1 MSANMATHGYT
12 TDHSVKMPRGMR
24 TADIG
29 VREKTLRS
37 GRSSSYKSYNDYRV
51 DSLENWT
58 LDDPKNSEDIV
69 YVVEQK
75 VRKTTREE
83 SIENWTF
90 DYDDSKEDSGFEDDL
105 EFKRCRKYLQKKTTN
120 VKSSIFIR

>member
-1 MSANMATHGYT
+1 
-12 TDHSVKMPRGMR
+12 MPRGMR
-24 TADIG
+24 TADTG

-58 LDDPKNSEDIV
+58 LDDQKISEEIG

-105 EFKRCRKYLQKKTTN
+105 EFKKRRKYLQKKTTN

>member
-1 MSANMATHGYT
+1 M
-12 TDHSVKMPRGMR
+12 
-24 TADIG
+24 
-29 VREKTLRS
+29 
-37 GRSSSYKSYNDYRV
+37 

-58 LDDPKNSEDIV
+58 LDDQQISEDIG
-69 YVVEQK
+69 YVSEQK

-105 EFKRCRKYLQKKTTN
+105 EFKKSRKYLQDETKK